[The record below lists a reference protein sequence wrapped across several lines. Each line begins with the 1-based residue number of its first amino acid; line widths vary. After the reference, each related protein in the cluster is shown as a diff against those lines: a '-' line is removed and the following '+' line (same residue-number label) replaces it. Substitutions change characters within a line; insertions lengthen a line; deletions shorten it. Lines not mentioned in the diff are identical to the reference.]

1 MTDSRLSQ
9 DKVREF
15 QRLVFEECGVEMP
28 FEIAWKRASQLIAL
42 YRMLMAP
49 IPEDPE
55 AAMPDQSSNLD
66 HLA

>member
-1 MTDSRLSQ
+1 MTDWPLSEG
-9 DKVREF
+9 KVREF
-15 QRLVFEECGVEMP
+15 QSLVLEECGVEMP

-49 IPEDPE
+49 IPEDPGVV
-55 AAMPDQSSNLD
+55 MPDQSSNLD